1 MNKIIT
7 FGSGIHCLRK
17 LNIWDDDI
25 TLITELVYY
34 TLNKKNIILFK
45 LEVETNVHDYG
56 KDTEYETLDMGLTIH
71 DYLMKY
77 QTIDERKIIAHYVF
91 VGADGHVW
99 FFVKF
104 IDCKGW
110 GGGGGGGG
118 GDGEGYNSD
127 IYINIIFFFIWIV

>member
-17 LNIWDDDI
+17 LNIWDDDS

-45 LEVETNVHDYG
+45 LEVQINVHDYG

-91 VGADGHVW
+91 VGADGHV
-99 FFVKF
+99 
-104 IDCKGW
+104 
-110 GGGGGGGG
+110 
-118 GDGEGYNSD
+118 
-127 IYINIIFFFIWIV
+127 